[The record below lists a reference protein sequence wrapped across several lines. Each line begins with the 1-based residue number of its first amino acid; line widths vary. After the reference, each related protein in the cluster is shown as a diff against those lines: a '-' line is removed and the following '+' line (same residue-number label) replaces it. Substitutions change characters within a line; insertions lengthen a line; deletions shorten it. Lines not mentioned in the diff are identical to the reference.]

1 MPRGPELSPQ
11 MRSRLCELN
20 SIGYGAK
27 RISKIHPEI
36 PLSTIKYTLR
46 KEAIRKN
53 NISML
58 RSGQPRKLSEEQR
71 DSIYD
76 LTEHNPDITHK
87 DLLALIDYAIKERAL
102 RVLLRE
108 MNKRKWKKLRRPQIQ
123 TRHAEARR
131 AWAERYRDLDWRRVK
146 WSDECMVRRGQG
158 QRPQWSFLRP
168 IEQLEQGDVQVV
180 SGQGIVRQMFWAAFG
195 NGKRTGLVALDG
207 NVDSQGIYDL
217 YNAYLPDFLEANN
230 IFMHDNASVHTAGI
244 VKELLRERGYE
255 IMIWPPLSPDLNP
268 IENVWA
274 LMKAKIY
281 EIDPA
286 LVEATDTVE
295 TYARLREVAK
305 EAWHAIEQDIHD
317 KLCDTM
323 NHRVEAI
330 LRCDGWYTKY

>member
-123 TRHAEARR
+123 ICHAEARC
-131 AWAERYRDLDWRRVK
+131 AWAE
-146 WSDECMVRRGQG
+146 
-158 QRPQWSFLRP
+158 
-168 IEQLEQGDVQVV
+168 
-180 SGQGIVRQMFWAAFG
+180 
-195 NGKRTGLVALDG
+195 
-207 NVDSQGIYDL
+207 
-217 YNAYLPDFLEANN
+217 
-230 IFMHDNASVHTAGI
+230 
-244 VKELLRERGYE
+244 
-255 IMIWPPLSPDLNP
+255 
-268 IENVWA
+268 
-274 LMKAKIY
+274 
-281 EIDPA
+281 
-286 LVEATDTVE
+286 
-295 TYARLREVAK
+295 
-305 EAWHAIEQDIHD
+305 
-317 KLCDTM
+317 
-323 NHRVEAI
+323 
-330 LRCDGWYTKY
+330 